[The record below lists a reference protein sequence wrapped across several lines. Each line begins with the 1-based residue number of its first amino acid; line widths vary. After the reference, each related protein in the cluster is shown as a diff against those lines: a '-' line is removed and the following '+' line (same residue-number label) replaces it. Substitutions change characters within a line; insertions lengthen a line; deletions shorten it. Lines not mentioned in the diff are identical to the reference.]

1 MEIIVKGKGIEFFT
15 PNEVSISINFNVKE
29 QSYEDV
35 LSNGIKNVQNFINNI
50 LLKNGFN
57 IEDMKTRAFAVR
69 EENKYDEKTR
79 TYHFDGFVFNQSA
92 TLKFDYDKQKL
103 AKIMD
108 DLSKL
113 NNAPYCQIKFNV
125 KDEKEC
131 RRKILANAYNDAEM
145 QAQAIA
151 AAAGKTLK
159 QCVKVDFKPFTTDY
173 VSQTSFNSDMAY
185 KSVRTGTAQAI
196 ANTLIP
202 EDIELSEQLY
212 CLWLAE

>member
-185 KSVRTGTAQAI
+185 KSAHVGTAQAI